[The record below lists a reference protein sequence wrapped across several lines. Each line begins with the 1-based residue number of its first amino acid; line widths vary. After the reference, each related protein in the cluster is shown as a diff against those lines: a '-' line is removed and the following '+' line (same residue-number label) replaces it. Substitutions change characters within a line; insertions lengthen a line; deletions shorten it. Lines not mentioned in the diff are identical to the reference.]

1 MRQQHQL
8 YPGVSK
14 HDISSGDDEARSHLQ
29 LAVIVPFRDRFEELL
44 KFVPHMHQFL
54 LNQSV
59 THEIFIIN
67 QVI

>member
-1 MRQQHQL
+1 M
-8 YPGVSK
+8 
-14 HDISSGDDEARSHLQ
+14 ISSSEQTRSN

-44 KFVPHMHQFL
+44 KFVPYMHKFL

-67 QVI
+67 QVTHLSIFL